1 MSEILFE
8 LHTSCLN
15 TLELTKN
22 YFKALFKSNKIRKP
36 KFEKVL
42 IEITYFSSIFKKLF
56 DLTNLKDFENVESF
70 EENLKFVL
78 SKIYKESTLEYSQR
92 FFFLL
97 DMVGFVFVSFLKNL
111 EKDFNV
117 EDAKKLITILKEK
130 EKENLDFKEE
140 FIETCEHK
148 LKEEFFCVDCQ
159 KSICGECKG
168 NHEKNHEIFPLE
180 DLKIISDSLNVDY
193 PFPKDFIQK
202 SKKNPLF
209 LLFDENK
216 FIREDI
222 KNELQ

>member
-1 MSEILFE
+1 MEDILIE
-8 LHTSCLN
+8 LRSSCLK

-22 YFKALFKSNKIRKP
+22 YFKDLFKSNKIRKP
-36 KFEKVL
+36 KFEKAF

-56 DLTNLKDFENVESF
+56 DLTNLKDFENVESL

-78 SKIYKESTLEYSQR
+78 SNIYKESTLEYSQR

-117 EDAKKLITILKEK
+117 EETKKLISIIKQ
-130 EKENLDFKEE
+130 KENLDFKEEE

-148 LKEEFFCVDCQ
+148 LNEIFFCVDCQ

-180 DLKIISDSLNVDY
+180 DLKIISDSLNVNY

-209 LLFDENK
+209 LLFDKNK

-222 KNELQ
+222 KIELQ

>member
-148 LKEEFFCVDCQ
+148 LKEEFFVLIA
-159 KSICGECKG
+159 KNRFVG
-168 NHEKNHEIFPLE
+168 NAKETMK
-180 DLKIISDSLNVDY
+180 KIM
-193 PFPKDFIQK
+193 
-202 SKKNPLF
+202 
-209 LLFDENK
+209 K
-216 FIREDI
+216 FFH
-222 KNELQ
+222 